1 MDTVGVLCD
10 IKQFM
15 KEKKKQEEKNIVIDI
30 HRWQADSPI
39 RVHTWDRAIN
49 IVQQYIY
56 KYQNPPEIAT
66 GGNPSDFDQLVERRI
81 EKIRSVLCK
90 KAKEYASDNDRFYNF
105 RAAARKRNTTPAD
118 ALMGMKV
125 KHEVSIDDLITERI
139 EVTEALIDEKIGDNI
154 NYFILL
160 EGLLKER
167 LDHVE

>member
-1 MDTVGVLCD
+1 MLCD

-15 KEKKKQEEKNIVIDI
+15 KKKREQEKENIITDA
-30 HRWQADSPI
+30 HSWQANSFI
-39 RVHTWDRAIN
+39 RVNTWDRAIN
-49 IVQQYIY
+49 IIQQCIY

-66 GGNPSDFDQLVERRI
+66 GGDPSDFDQLVERRI
-81 EKIRSVLCK
+81 KKIRSTLIAK
-90 KAKEYASDNDRFYNF
+90 GKEYASDNDRFYNF
-105 RAAARKRNTTPAD
+105 RVAARKRNTTPAD

-125 KHEVSIDDLITERI
+125 KHEISIDDLIAERI

-154 NYFILL
+154 VYFILL